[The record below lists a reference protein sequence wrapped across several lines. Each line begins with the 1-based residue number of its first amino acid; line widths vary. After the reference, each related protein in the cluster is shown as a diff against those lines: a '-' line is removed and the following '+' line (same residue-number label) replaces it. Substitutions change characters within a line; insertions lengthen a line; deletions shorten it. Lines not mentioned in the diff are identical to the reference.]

1 MIALLTALLFS
12 TAHAQERGTE
22 GPLVK
27 SPPVARSADAIVV
40 ERAAAQLDMDPDLAV
55 GIKDGL
61 ELIFLRRYEDARAHF
76 DAVEQRHPGSGLSS
90 VASVLVW
97 QALMMENFDYRFDK
111 QYWVASKAARKELE
125 AAVKVEGNDAWEQF
139 LLAGVSGIES
149 IHTMRQSKYLNALN
163 LAFETLDHIEQTR
176 KISPDYADLLLADG
190 MYNYWRTVVTDSA
203 PMLPTFEDHR
213 QQGIEQMQQV
223 ESDGVFL
230 SAPATLSLTFTWLE
244 EKKKSEALKSCQKN
258 RRAYPDNVINNLVLG
273 SIHVSNRRYN
283 LALGIFDEILED
295 SPKNMRARYWRGL
308 SLHKSGRLAQALTE
322 YQTYLKFDYM
332 EDVQRS
338 QAWYRVGQIHEAKK
352 RYGEAFEAFTQA
364 TKLYNHKAAKK
375 KLDALKAKKKAGEIS
390 W

>member
-1 MIALLTALLFS
+1 MIALLTAALFS
-12 TAHAQERGTE
+12 TAHAQEHSTE
-22 GPLVK
+22 GALVK
-27 SPPVARSADAIVV
+27 IPPVARTADEVVV

-149 IHTMRQSKYLNALN
+149 IHTMRQSKYLTALN
-163 LAFETLDHIEQTR
+163 LAFETLDHIERTR
-176 KISPDYADLLLADG
+176 EISPDYADLLLADG

-203 PMLPTFEDHR
+203 PMLPKFEDHR
-213 QQGIEQMQQV
+213 QEGIEQMQRV

-230 SAPATLSLTFTWLE
+230 GAPATLSLTFTWLE

-308 SLHKSGRLAQALTE
+308 SLHKSGRLAQALAE
-322 YQTYLKFDYM
+322 YQTYLKFEYM

-352 RYGEAFEAFTQA
+352 RYGEAVDAYSQA
-364 TKLYNHKAAKK
+364 TKLYNHKAAKRK
-375 KLDALKAKKKAGEIS
+375 IDALKTKKKAGEIS